1 MTLHAECPKE
11 SAWEDY
17 KAARSHAQYS
27 PEVQEE
33 LDALFERW
41 SELDNI
47 ADAKGYENEAANAK
61 ADDAWR
67 EYETAKEQAEYPAE
81 VQEELDTLFAKWTGR
96 DSLKNSPAEASDAP
110 EDVTARARAAWEVYE
125 KYNLPETPDAPE
137 APPLDPFDRG
147 DDEDAPWETGEG
159 FYFTYC
165 DQKLYEQEETYAYF
179 LMETR

>member
-1 MTLHAECPKE
+1 MTLHAECPKESQYKSE

-17 KAARSHAQYS
+17 KAARSRAQYP

-67 EYETAKEQAEYPAE
+67 EYETAKEQA
-81 VQEELDTLFAKWTGR
+81 
-96 DSLKNSPAEASDAP
+96 
-110 EDVTARARAAWEVYE
+110 AWEVYE
-125 KYNLPETPDAPE
+125 KYTLPETPDAPE

-147 DDEDAPWETGEG
+147 DDEYAPWETWEG